1 MCHLDS
7 DCYHLRLICHV
18 WFGRSL
24 LHPPCCTASLLPT
37 CLPVVSTDL
46 SAPHAAAWPARYG
59 FWNNKRIVLYD
70 TLLKHCSEDQV
81 VAVLAHEL
89 GECLHGWWLV

>member
-1 MCHLDS
+1 MWSGHLS
-7 DCYHLRLICHV
+7 LRL
-18 WFGRSL
+18 F
-24 LHPPCCTASLLPT
+24 CCTASLLPKPA
-37 CLPVVSTDL
+37 CLSPL
-46 SAPHAAAWPARYG
+46 SALHAAAWPGRYG

-89 GECLHGWWLV
+89 GECLHEGRGGVWVCREG